1 MTEPTIFIV
10 DDDEAYRDSLV
21 ELVASVGLH
30 CECFASALDFLAAFD
45 PERAGCLVLDVRMA
59 RMSGLALQAQLK
71 AMGATL
77 PIVFISGHGDLEMAV
92 KAIKDGAVDFVQKP
106 YREQQLLDAIN
117 EALQRDAQQRRT
129 PLPADGAAPSVALAL
144 LSAREREVMQLALL
158 SARERE
164 VMQLALQGLP
174 SKLIAK
180 QLCLSHRTVEHHR
193 SRLLE
198 KLGVASMAELM
209 RLNYQ
214 QALDGSAAPPR

>member
-1 MTEPTIFIV
+1 MIVLEGVAKRYGETVALHGIDVSMAAGHVHTILGENGSGKSTLVKLLSGVVRPDQGTIRI
-10 DDDEAYRDSLV
+10 DGQPV
-21 ELVASVGLH
+21 ELADPAAARQHGIATVFQETLILPDMSIRDNVMLGLDGVV
-30 CECFASALDFLAAFD
+30 LRKM
-45 PERAGCLVLDVRMA
+45 ER
-59 RMSGLALQAQLK
+59 
-71 AMGATL
+71 
-77 PIVFISGHGDLEMAV
+77 
-92 KAIKDGAVDFVQKP
+92 
-106 YREQQLLDAIN
+106 
-117 EALQRDAQQRRT
+117 
-129 PLPADGAAPSVALAL
+129 
-144 LSAREREVMQLALL
+144 
-158 SARERE
+158 ARERE